1 VLKWTDAS
9 PIKNGS
15 SISLRTNKT
24 VVAFDDLKVYKFRAG
39 NDQTITAGTAV
50 TKDIRRRNGK
60 VKSLVRD
67 AAGNWSNPGN
77 LDVTISS
84 LTRQS
89 NAIPNDTFIS
99 NKIVLYPNP
108 TNGKHLTLI
117 YEAANPSKTKIS
129 LLDYNGK
136 LIKIIY
142 DQPGKEVKK
151 NVDISNLIK
160 GIPAGTYFIKTE
172 NADHINTARIIKQ

>member
-39 NDQTITAGTAV
+39 NNQIITAGTAV

-77 LDVTISS
+77 LDVIISS
-84 LTRQS
+84 LSKQNFALLDDTS
-89 NAIPNDTFIS
+89 LGHAIT
-99 NKIVLYPNP
+99 VYPNP
-108 TNGKHLTLI
+108 TNGKELTI
-117 YEAANPSKTKIS
+117 EYQSKSKNTAHIS
-129 LLDYNGK
+129 IHDVLGREL
-136 LIKIIY
+136 
-142 DQPGKEVKK
+142 
-151 NVDISNLIK
+151 NVLQDSYYGNYKRNINLSPFISELQK
-160 GIPAGTYFIKTE
+160 GNYFIKVTIDNISE
-172 NADHINTARIIKQ
+172 TIKITKI